1 VLVTA
6 LVLVGTL
13 AWRALRR
20 HLSAAAD
27 PLVRG
32 QVLFACGALMQMGL
46 HAIND
51 FPMRS
56 QSLACLAVWRSR
68 SFCRSG
74 GRSRLL
80 PMMPHRPKTT
90 ARPPRPRPIR
100 CRHDGRVRRGLIAA

>member
-56 QSLACLAVWRSR
+56 QSLACLAVLA
-68 SFCRSG
+68 FTF
-74 GRSRLL
+74 LL
-80 PMMPHRPKTT
+80 PVGWPQPPLADDAAQTEDDSAPAT
-90 ARPPRPRPIR
+90 AQADP
-100 CRHDGRVRRGLIAA
+100 LSA